1 MKNTKCSQNINGK
14 LTFRATEDEV
24 KEIKKRAA
32 EKNMGLSSYLRQQAL
47 AETQSVTKE
56 ERQAFQRS
64 LLSTA
69 AICAELESILAH
81 CDINT
86 KYKEELK
93 FYKEKI
99 IELCQL

>member
-14 LTFRATEDEV
+14 LTFRATEAEV

-47 AETQSVTKE
+47 AETASVTKE
-56 ERQAFQRS
+56 ERQEFQRS

-69 AICAELESILAH
+69 AICAELESILMH
-81 CDINT
+81 SGIDI
-86 KYKEELK
+86 KYKDELE
-93 FYKEKI
+93 FYKEKLI
-99 IELCQL
+99 KLCQL